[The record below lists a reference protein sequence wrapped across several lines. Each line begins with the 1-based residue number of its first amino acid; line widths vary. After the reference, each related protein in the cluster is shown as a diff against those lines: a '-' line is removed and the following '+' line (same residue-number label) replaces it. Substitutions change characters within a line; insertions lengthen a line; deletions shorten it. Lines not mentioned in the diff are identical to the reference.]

1 MLLHEQKEKGGVNT
15 MATKRKSNQVER
27 RYGFGPYIWE
37 CSHCGIGHMTKKSA
51 IGCTHK
57 EKDYPDN

>member
-1 MLLHEQKEKGGVNT
+1 